1 MPQAIANTTPK
12 TAPSYF
18 FWCRLVAAL
27 FSGTLITFSL
37 APYEIW
43 PLGIVSLIGLA
54 VLLANQHA
62 KQSFFIA
69 LFYGFG
75 LYITGASW
83 VHVSI
88 SNFGQTSSL
97 VALMMTIGFA
107 LGLAC
112 VLAVPFVVYGK
123 YFSRSAYG
131 QILGFAAVW
140 TLGEWSRTWFLTGFP
155 WLYVGYSHHAT
166 WLAGWAPIIGVLGI
180 GFICAVTATISAYIL
195 QIKSTLKNK
204 LACMLAIVFIWLT
217 GWGLTSIEWTTPDK
231 TPVNMVLIQPNI
243 PQEMKWNPA
252 FSDAIFNTLMAQTKQ
267 YKSADL
273 IIWPEAAIPVLK
285 SEAGYYLQSINAYLN
300 QSQTALI
307 TGLLEDDIIN
317 QKYYNTITGFG
328 GAHGT
333 YAKQRLVPFGEYVPL
348 EEQLRGL
355 IGFFNLPMSVM
366 HKGASHQ
373 TLLQTAQHT
382 FATSICY
389 EVVYP
394 SLVAKYAKDA
404 NAIITISNDAW
415 FGDSIG
421 PIQHFEMAR
430 MRALEN
436 QKPVIRVANTGISG
450 FININGQV
458 IAQTSQF
465 VSDELVQDITL
476 YSGATPF
483 SSVKSWPIVL
493 LCLALIAFLYYR
505 LTYRAQ
511 TEYI

>member
-1 MPQAIANTTPK
+1 MPQVTAKVTPK
-12 TAPSYF
+12 IAPLYF
-18 FWCRLVAAL
+18 FWLRLAAA
-27 FSGTLITFSL
+27 FASGTLTTFSL

-54 VLLANQHA
+54 ALLAEQQA
-62 KQSFFIA
+62 KRSFFIA
-69 LFYGFG
+69 LAYGFG
-75 LYITGASW
+75 LYLTGSSW

-88 SNFGQTSSL
+88 SNFGQTPPYIA
-97 VALMMTIGFA
+97 VLMTVFFA

-112 VLAVPFVVYGK
+112 VLAIPFIFYGK
-123 YFSRSAYG
+123 YFSRSTYG
-131 QILGFAAVW
+131 KTLGFAAIW

-166 WLAGWAPIIGVLGI
+166 WLSGWAPVIGVLGL
-180 GFICAVTATISAYIL
+180 GFICAITAAISVYL
-195 QIKSTLKNK
+195 VQQKSTLKK
-204 LACMLAIVFIWLT
+204 KSLYTLATLLIWLT
-217 GWGLTSIEWTTPDK
+217 GFGLAQIEWTTPDK
-231 TPVNMVLIQPNI
+231 TPVNIVLIQPNV

-252 FSDAIFNTLMAQTKQ
+252 FSDAIFNTLMAQTEQQKN
-267 YKSADL
+267 ADL
-273 IIWPEAAIPVLK
+273 VIWPEAAIPVLK
-285 SEAGYYLQSINAYLN
+285 SEAGYYLQSINAYLKKTN
-300 QSQTALI
+300 TALI

-317 QKYYNTITGFG
+317 QKYYNTITGLG
-328 GAHGT
+328 GAEGT

-373 TLLQTAQHT
+373 TLLHTSKHT

-450 FININGQV
+450 FIDIRGHV
-458 IAQTSQF
+458 IAQTPQF
-465 VSDELVQDITL
+465 VRNELTRDVTL

-483 SSVKSWPIVL
+483 SQVKSWPIVL
-493 LCLALIAFLYYR
+493 LCLALVTFLYYR
-505 LTYRAQ
+505 LTYRAR
-511 TEYI
+511 TKCI